1 MTMRCPFLS
10 LSAVN
15 APYMKAI
22 EEAVLRVVQSGRYV
36 GGPEVENF
44 EKLLSESVGAPYA
57 VGVSNGLDAL
67 RLVLRA
73 WVEMGR
79 LRRGDEVIVAANTYV
94 ASVLAIVDAGLVP
107 VLAEP
112 DPRTLNLDT
121 SRLEEYVGR
130 RTRAVMPVHLYGR
143 AVWDAALKDFVS
155 RNGLLV
161 LEDNA
166 QAIGAEASEE
176 GIYGGFSTGALGHAG
191 AFSFYPT
198 KNIGALGDAGAVVTH
213 DPELAS
219 AVRTL
224 ANYGS
229 DRRYH
234 NIYKGYNCR
243 LDPVQ
248 AAVLSVK
255 LPHLQAENA
264 SHRNIARIY
273 DTLINNPLVVKPEF
287 IDGNR
292 HVWHQYVVMTPRRD
306 SLRDRLAENG
316 VGTDIHYAVPPHL
329 QPALMDV
336 AHGSLP
342 VTERIASQVLSLPVT
357 RTTSDDDARFIAS
370 LINDFRP

>member
-15 APYMKAI
+15 APYMKEI
-22 EEAVLRVVQSGRYV
+22 EQAVLRVAQSGRYV
-36 GGPEVENF
+36 GGPEVESF
-44 EKLLSESVGAPYA
+44 EKLLCESCGAPYA

-73 WVEMGR
+73 WVAMGR
-79 LRRGDEVIVAANTYV
+79 LRPGDEVIVAANTYV

-112 DPRTLNLDT
+112 DPKTLNLDT
-121 SRLEEYVGR
+121 TRLEEYAGR

-143 AVWDAALKDFVS
+143 AVWDDALKDFVS
-155 RNGLLV
+155 RHGLLV

-166 QAIGAEASEE
+166 QAIGAESPAE

-213 DPELAS
+213 DHELAS
-219 AVRTL
+219 AVRAL

-255 LPHLQAENA
+255 LPHLQTENA

-273 DTLINNPLVVKPEF
+273 DSLIGNPAVVKPEF
-287 IDGNR
+287 VDGNR
-292 HVWHQYVVMTPRRD
+292 HVWHQYVVMTPW
-306 SLRDRLAENG
+306 RDRLRDWLEANG
-316 VGTDIHYAVPPHL
+316 VGADIHYAVPPHL
-329 QPALMDV
+329 QPALKDLV
-336 AHGSLP
+336 HGPLP
-342 VTERIASQVLSLPVT
+342 LTEKIASQVLSLPVT

-370 LINDFRP
+370 VINDFQP

>member
-15 APYMKAI
+15 APYMK
-22 EEAVLRVVQSGRYV
+22 EMEQAVLRVVQSGRYV
-36 GGPEVENF
+36 GGPEVVSF

-73 WVEMGR
+73 WVAMGR

-112 DPRTLNLDT
+112 DPKTLNLDT

-155 RNGLLV
+155 RHGLLV

-255 LPHLQAENA
+255 LPHMQTENA

-273 DTLINNPLVVKPEF
+273 DSLISNPSVVKPEF

-306 SLRDRLAENG
+306 SLRDWLTANG

-329 QPALMDV
+329 QPALKDV
-336 AHGSLP
+336 EHGPLP

-370 LINDFRP
+370 IINDFGS

>member
-155 RNGLLV
+155 RHGLLV